1 MGATLHEL
9 GHLTHYWNNTY
20 TNPNTTVS
28 YSSTHLLLQESFASY
43 VGWYL
48 GEEYYKTVGKQM
60 SNSALI
66 DITGNNRQQWRTSWK
81 RGDPATPGEYS
92 PLFVD
97 LTDNLEQEQQMIPY
111 LLPDN
116 IVGVPASTIWEIITT
131 SQNWAQC
138 RQKLSQRLVPT
149 YCTSA
154 QLETYLANFDEWFSY
169 PDNR

>member
-60 SNSALI
+60 SNSI
-66 DITGNNRQQWRTSWK
+66 SQEIIGNN
-81 RGDPATPGEYS
+81 GEQ
-92 PLFVD
+92 VG
-97 LTDNLEQEQQMIPY
+97 NVEIPQRR
-111 LLPDN
+111 
-116 IVGVPASTIWEIITT
+116 VSTRH
-131 SQNWAQC
+131 C
-138 RQKLSQRLVPT
+138 LSI
-149 YCTSA
+149 
-154 QLETYLANFDEWFSY
+154 
-169 PDNR
+169 